1 MKRYLFWCANE
12 HVDFRV
18 PEFESLAEILDV
30 TLTWVEKTPESGEE
44 REPWVIID
52 LVDEAAA
59 KKLISRS
66 ISTRFCIELWAD
78 SPTREGLHASNKK
91 HIGDNVEQLS
101 NVFDESKSFKV
112 QADAFM
118 KRYTMEEKLKRI
130 NQFQYLPSKASV
142 TLLCEP
148 QYLII

>member
-30 TLTWVEKTPESGEE
+30 TLTWVERTPESGEE
-44 REPWVIID
+44 REPWVVID
-52 LVDEAAA
+52 LEDEAAA

-66 ISTRFCIELWAD
+66 ISTRFCVELWAD
-78 SPTREGLHASNKK
+78 SPTRDGLHEANRKYMEDNEEGLA
-91 HIGDNVEQLS
+91 D
-101 NVFDESKSFKV
+101 VFDESKSFKV

-118 KRYTMEEKLKRI
+118 KKYTMEEKLKRI

-142 TLLCEP
+142 ALTILF
-148 QYLII
+148 